1 MNGSLPIPGEY
12 SFTELGEIFNVSR
25 KTAEAYKDR
34 FKLEYKELVR
44 NNRSVHGVILTT
56 DDIEKILSSITP
68 SGQRFSLPEVRVD
81 STEPLSESRRMAEE
95 QLLDGYR
102 NRLEEIQNENTQLTA
117 RFDALK
123 DENMDEKIRSARL
136 EKDIE
141 KLEALNAQLTIRLEE
156 KDSVIETLRAHIDS
170 EKNRA
175 DSFNNQI
182 RGLNDKIQTM
192 RSGTSPADLERWM
205 QNAYEKQKQEVAQM
219 MSQKLQIELQEALE
233 AKSKK
238 GFRIF
243 GIEISRASNRWEG
256 SMSKRRP
263 SGPSKRPK
271 YYQ

>member
-1 MNGSLPIPGEY
+1 MNGNLPVPGEY
-12 SFTELGEIFNVSR
+12 SFTELGETFNVSR

-44 NNRSVHGVILTT
+44 NNRSVHGVVLTE

-68 SGQRFSLPEVRVD
+68 SGQKFLLPEVRVE
-81 STEPLSESRRMAEE
+81 SSGVIPEPRRMVEE
-95 QLLDGYR
+95 ELLDEYR
-102 NRLEEIQNENTQLTA
+102 NRLEDIQNENSQLMA
-117 RFDALK
+117 RLDSFK
-123 DENMDEKIRSARL
+123 DENMNEKIKSARL

-141 KLEALNAQLTIRLEE
+141 KLEALNSQLNIRLEE
-156 KDSVIETLRAHIDS
+156 KDGVIETLRAHIDS

-192 RSGTSPADLERWM
+192 RTGTSPADLELWM
-205 QNAYEKQKQEVAQM
+205 QSAYEKQKQEVAQM
-219 MSQKLQIELQEALE
+219 MSQKLQIEVQEALE

-256 SMSKRRP
+256 SMSKRHPGAQR
-263 SGPSKRPK
+263 KRPK
-271 YYQ
+271 HYQ